1 MAQQALPEVGHPSFV
16 EDWLYN
22 ALDWADIPGYTLK
35 FTAECGNFQLY
46 AMRHSDGSV
55 LELADSDLF
64 ETTDTYHRIL
74 LAPGKERALR
84 VENLG
89 K

>member
-1 MAQQALPEVGHPSFV
+1 MAQQQLPEAGHPNFV

-46 AMRHSDGSV
+46 
-55 LELADSDLF
+55 ELADSDLF

-74 LAPGKERALR
+74 LAPGDERAVL
-84 VENLG
+84 VEKLS